1 MNEIVT
7 SFKDLHEITKTL
19 KLLYVEDD
27 ITARDLIAKGIF
39 ASLFADVA
47 VAKDGIEGFEKFKE
61 SKPDI
66 IITDINMPRLNGLG
80 MVRLIKEIDKK
91 TPIIILSAHS
101 EINYFL
107 ESIEL
112 NIDGYILKP
121 IKESAI
127 VSVIYKC
134 AKNLLDAK
142 ELDSFRAR
150 ELAKKE
156 LMIDY
161 QKNKIDNYNKLLE
174 ELLFIRYSNKKE
186 LNETKEYL
194 KSDSL
199 LSKEEVELLRN
210 RRGSIISAKQYL
222 EELGE
227 IQEEIEPLRDI
238 ELELIDSIND
248 FEESRLLSD
257 FSTVCAKL
265 EEYIRYMR
273 LLFEFEA
280 LASAL
285 ASLHSFLS
293 GLSNEE
299 IEKNSSKLMLYIRN
313 IHTDLSDWRE
323 KIFVSKSAKDI
334 HYLDSSLFSSILQIE
349 MDVKANL
356 NSEGNDVELF

>member
-1 MNEIVT
+1 MNEIIT
-7 SFKDLHEITKTL
+7 SFKDLHKITKTL

-27 ITARDLIAKGIF
+27 ITARDLIARGIF
-39 ASLFADVA
+39 DVLFAEVA
-47 VAKDGIEGFEKFKE
+47 VAQDGIDGFERFKE
-61 SKPDI
+61 CKPDI

-121 IKESAI
+121 IKESAL

-134 AKNLLDAK
+134 AKTLLDSK
-142 ELDSFRAR
+142 ELELFRSR

-161 QKNKIDNYNKLLE
+161 QKNKIENYNKLLE
-174 ELLFIRYSNKKE
+174 ELLFIRYGKKKE
-186 LNETKEYL
+186 GSPTKEYL

-199 LSKEEVELLRN
+199 LSKEEIEILRN
-210 RRGSIISAKQYL
+210 RRGSIISAKEYL
-222 EELGE
+222 DELGE

-248 FEESRLLSD
+248 FEESRSLSD
-257 FSTVCAKL
+257 FSIVCAKL
-265 EEYIRYMR
+265 EEYIRYMK

-285 ASLHSFLS
+285 CSLHHFLS
-293 GLSNEE
+293 GLSDEE
-299 IEKNSSKLMLYIRN
+299 IDKNSSKLTLYIRN
-313 IHTDLSDWRE
+313 IHSDLSDWRD

-349 MDVKANL
+349 MDVKANV
-356 NSEGNDVELF
+356 SSDGNDVELF